1 MRPSGLI
8 FRVLALGL
16 HSFSQPSHQHAI
28 IRSTG
33 VKRPN
38 IVVRGENLSKVEV
51 WAVPTGT
58 GITPD
63 EYTLLGTAIRRNAAG
78 QNEVWLFPI
87 PLGPLSATAIFA
99 KGFDADG
106 KLVGTKSLPY
116 QDATQIYAALW
127 GDRPSE
133 SPPRNRN

>member
-1 MRPSGLI
+1 MRHLLLLFPL
-8 FRVLALGL
+8 LAFGL
-16 HSFSQPSHQHAI
+16 HGFSQLPHQRAI

-78 QNEVWLFPI
+78 QNEVWAFPI

-99 KGFDADG
+99 KGFDAGG

-116 QDATQIYAALW
+116 QGATQIYFFLW